1 MKNVNSVK
9 FVMQAIENEAK
20 RHVEVYEAGG
30 TIEQET
36 RKFDPLTG
44 KTGLLRKKEYA
55 HDYRYFPEPDLL
67 PLGFPSWW
75 GQTMYITICRVTKK
89 SLLILKDGR
98 SVTVPCLTVLC
109 RPIRN

>member
-20 RHVEVYEAGG
+20 RHIDVYENGG

-44 KTGLLRKKEYA
+44 KTGLLRK
-55 HDYRYFPEPDLL
+55 RN
-67 PLGFPSWW
+67 
-75 GQTMYITICRVTKK
+75 MRMITAISLSRIC
-89 SLLILKDGR
+89 
-98 SVTVPCLTVLC
+98 CHWC
-109 RPIRN
+109 

>member
-44 KTGLLRKKEYA
+44 KTGLLRKKNM
-55 HDYRYFPEPDLL
+55 R
-67 PLGFPSWW
+67 
-75 GQTMYITICRVTKK
+75 MITVIFRSRTCCRW
-89 SLLILKDGR
+89 
-98 SVTVPCLTVLC
+98 C
-109 RPIRN
+109 